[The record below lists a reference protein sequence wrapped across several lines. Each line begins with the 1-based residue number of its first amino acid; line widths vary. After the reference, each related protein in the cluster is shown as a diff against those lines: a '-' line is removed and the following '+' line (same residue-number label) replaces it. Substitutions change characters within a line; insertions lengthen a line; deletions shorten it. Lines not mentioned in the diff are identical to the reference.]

1 MTGGELFALIDWK
14 DVARTAPP
22 LAVAFVALG
31 ALAMLTQRERR
42 TGYQLGEEFTADVG
56 VVEIWDGRMG
66 YVRVGGE
73 LWKAEA
79 KTPLAPGTAVKVAR
93 KDGMLLRVAPL

>member
-1 MTGGELFALIDWK
+1 MTGGGLFALIDWN
-14 DVARTAPP
+14 DVAQTALP
-22 LAVAFVALG
+22 LMLALVVLG
-31 ALAMLTQRERR
+31 ALVMLTQRERR
-42 TGYQLGEEFTADVG
+42 TGFQLGEEFTADAG
-56 VVEIWDGRMG
+56 VVEIWDGRTG